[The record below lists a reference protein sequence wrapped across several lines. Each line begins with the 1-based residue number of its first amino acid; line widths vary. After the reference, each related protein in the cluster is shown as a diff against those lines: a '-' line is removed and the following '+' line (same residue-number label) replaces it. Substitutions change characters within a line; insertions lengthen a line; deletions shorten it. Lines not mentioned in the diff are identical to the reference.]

1 MNRIPPIK
9 SVMTPF
15 PHYIEK
21 DRSLDTARAMMTELG
36 IRHLPVM
43 DGDRLASVISER
55 EVDLAQDTVSATASA
70 HDVTVGEIVRH
81 GVYTVELTEPLDVVL
96 LHMAREHLDCALI
109 VKEGKLAGIFTST
122 DASRTFGELLRD
134 LFPRGGGDEAA

>member
-9 SVMTPF
+9 AVMTTF

-21 DRSLDTARAMMTELG
+21 DETLDTARAMMTELG

-43 DGDRLASVISER
+43 DRARLAGVISER

-70 HDVTVGEIVRH
+70 QEVTVGEIVRH
-81 GVYTVELTEPLDVVL
+81 GVYIVELTEPLDIVL
-96 LHMAREHLDCALI
+96 AHMAREHLDCALV
-109 VKEGKLAGIFTST
+109 VKDGKLAGIFTTT
-122 DASRTFGELLRD
+122 DATREFGELLRD
-134 LFPRGGGDEAA
+134 LFPRGSGDEAA